1 MNGPRVVRWL
11 ALALLGASTV
21 GLVRVSASPEA
32 PQGKE
37 EKQKPAAVEAAPPQD
52 VKLQLGALQVAID
65 SETGELRPLTRQ
77 EAAHLANEMRK
88 RFKPREIGEPT
99 LRPDGSLS
107 AIVVPNVFRFSV
119 ARIDGDGEVRLDCAE
134 STEDAIEHLTHTAE
148 NPVPQKRDVK

>member
-11 ALALLGASTV
+11 ALAFLGASTV
-21 GLVRVSASPEA
+21 GFVTVSASPQA
-32 PQGKE
+32 PGNE
-37 EKQKPAAVEAAPPQD
+37 EEQKSAAAEVAPTED

-119 ARIDGDGEVRLDCAE
+119 ARIDGDGKVRLDCAE
-134 STEDAIEHLTHTAE
+134 STEDAVEHLTHSAE
-148 NPVPQKRDVK
+148 KPVPQKRDVK